1 MDVDENYCWII
12 NDKWFWCYMIDKDV
26 RWEYCMVFD
35 CGMFVN
41 GLVYNSRLLK
51 VYVMLRGY
59 DNFCYFRL

>member
-1 MDVDENYCWII
+1 
-12 NDKWFWCYMIDKDV
+12 MIDKDV

-59 DNFCYFRL
+59 DDFCYLRL